1 MKILFI
7 ISNLANGGAERVIS
21 TFCDEFSKMGDTCE
35 ILYFEQN
42 SGYYEY
48 KATLT
53 HLPLYEKYEKRGIL
67 NKLSKFWYSS
77 KFKWIKSLW
86 RKISNSY
93 IKTKL

>member
-7 ISNLANGGAERVIS
+7 ISNLANGGAERVLS
-21 TFCDEFSKMGDTCE
+21 TLCDEFSKMGDTCE

-53 HLPLYEKYEKRGIL
+53 HLPL
-67 NKLSKFWYSS
+67 
-77 KFKWIKSLW
+77 
-86 RKISNSY
+86 
-93 IKTKL
+93 